1 MGYQKYGF
9 LNACCYSQDYCA
21 FNKGVVIKMSF
32 QYGNWEL
39 LSLENKV
46 KKQIPK
52 MLSHSTSGRESKS
65 LGGTILSQ
73 F

>member
-1 MGYQKYGF
+1 
-9 LNACCYSQDYCA
+9 
-21 FNKGVVIKMSF
+21 MSF

-39 LSLENKV
+39 LSVENKV

-52 MLSHSTSGRESKS
+52 MSSHSTSGRETKS

>member
-1 MGYQKYGF
+1 
-9 LNACCYSQDYCA
+9 
-21 FNKGVVIKMSF
+21 MSF
-32 QYGNWEL
+32 GYENWEL
-39 LSLENKV
+39 PYLENKV
-46 KKQIPK
+46 KKPIPK